1 VIGRTRGSGPVE
13 IASVTM
19 YAITTSQPG
28 GPEVLRWTEVEDP
41 EPGPGEVVIDV
52 VAAALNRAD
61 LLQRRGFYPPPP
73 GASHI
78 IGMECS
84 GRISVIGSA
93 VTGGTVSPWRVGD
106 QVCALL
112 SGGGYAEKVAV
123 PAGQLLP
130 IPAGVSVADA
140 GGLPEVACTVWS
152 NLVGVARL
160 QPGELVLVQGG
171 TGGIGTHAI
180 QVAAALGARVAATAG
195 SPERLARCRELG
207 AELAIDYHD
216 GDIAE
221 QLRRATGG
229 RGADVILDNMGA
241 AALADNM
248 DRLAPGGRLVV
259 IGLQGG
265 TKAEIDLNLLL
276 RKRNS
281 VSATNL
287 RARPTDGPDGKA
299 AIVAEVRTGLWPLIE
314 AGRVKPVVHA
324 RLPMDRAG
332 EAHRMLEA
340 GGVIG
345 KLLLIAPNG

>member
-1 VIGRTRGSGPVE
+1 
-13 IASVTM
+13 M
-19 YAITTSQPG
+19 HAITAREPG
-28 GPEVLRWTEVEDP
+28 GPDVLEWTEVPDP

-52 VAAALNRAD
+52 AASALNRAD
-61 LLQRRGFYPPPP
+61 LLQRQGFYPPPP
-73 GASHI
+73 GASDI

-84 GRISVIGSA
+84 GRIASVGA
-93 VTGGTVSPWRVGD
+93 GVSSWEAGD
-106 QVCALL
+106 EVCALL
-112 SGGGYAEKVAV
+112 AGGGYAEKVAV

-130 IPAGVSVADA
+130 APPGWSLTDS

-152 NLVGVARL
+152 NLVGQAGLRA
-160 QPGELVLVQGG
+160 GELVLIQGG

-216 GDIAE
+216 KNIAD
-221 QLRRATGG
+221 QLREATDG

-241 AALADNM
+241 SALADNI
-248 DRLAPGGRLVV
+248 DRLAPGGRLVI

-265 TKAEIDLNLLL
+265 TKTELDINRLL
-276 RKRNS
+276 RKRAS
-281 VSATNL
+281 VAATNL
-287 RARPTDGPDGKA
+287 RGRPVDGADGKA
-299 AIVAEVRTGLWPLIE
+299 AIVAEVRAGLWPLIE

-324 RLPMDRAG
+324 TLPMDQAG
-332 EAHRMLEA
+332 EAHRLLDA

-345 KLLLIAPNG
+345 KLLLVNPNFAA